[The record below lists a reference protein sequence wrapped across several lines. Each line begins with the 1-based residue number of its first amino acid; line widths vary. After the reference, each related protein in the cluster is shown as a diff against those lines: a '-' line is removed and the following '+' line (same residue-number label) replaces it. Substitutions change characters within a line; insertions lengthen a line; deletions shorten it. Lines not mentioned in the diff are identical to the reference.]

1 MYSVEENFEGGN
13 NGRSSGNGVRSI
25 ARIENVAALIAGATI
40 VGYGVRKQS
49 PAIIALG
56 LVGGGAVLYRSSF
69 GKLAANAMRLRS
81 SNAEDV
87 ARDYHVE
94 KSITINETPEGLYR
108 FWRDLENLPRFIENL
123 ESVTPLDERR
133 SHWVVNGPGK
143 TTVEW
148 DAEIF
153 NEKENELIAWR
164 SLPGRAEVTNAG
176 SIHFEP
182 APDGR
187 GTKVSVTLNYNPPG
201 GKAGVLLAK
210 LFGEEPGQLIDLN
223 LRRLKRLVET
233 GEIPTI
239 EGQPSGR
246 GGEFELKRKENK
258 VASKTPVS
266 ALSVN
271 ASEVVA

>member
-1 MYSVEENFEGGN
+1 MYSEAAFDSAN
-13 NGRSSGNGVRSI
+13 NRQSLPNGSINRGRI
-25 ARIENVAALIAGATI
+25 ADIAATVAGATI
-40 VGYGVRKQS
+40 VGYGVRKKS
-49 PAIIALG
+49 PAIVALG
-56 LVGGGAVLYRSSF
+56 LAGGALLYRSALR
-69 GKLAANAMRLRS
+69 KLAANTIGS
-81 SNAEDV
+81 SRTSTGDDV

-94 KSITINETPEGLYR
+94 KSIVINQTPESLYK

-123 ESVTPLDERR
+123 ESVNPLDERR
-133 SHWVVNGPGK
+133 SHWVVKAPGN
-143 TTVEW
+143 TRVEW

-176 SIHFEP
+176 SVHFEN

-187 GTKVSVTLNYNPPG
+187 GTKLSVTLNYNPPG

-210 LFGEEPGQLIDLN
+210 LFGDEPGQLVELN

-246 GGEFELKRKENK
+246 AASEPARKENK
-258 VASKTPVS
+258 FASKTPVK
-266 ALSVN
+266 ALAAN
-271 ASEVVA
+271 ASEEVA

>member
-1 MYSVEENFEGGN
+1 MYRLEQSSASAN
-13 NGRSSGNGVRSI
+13 NKQSSRSRGLDLGK
-25 ARIENVAALIAGATI
+25 IENIVVVVAGATV

-56 LVGGGAVLYRSSF
+56 LIGGGAFLCRNSL
-69 GKLAANAMRLRS
+69 GKLANTMSLRS
-81 SNAEDV
+81 SSTEDV
-87 ARDYHVE
+87 ARDYHIE
-94 KSITINETPEGLYR
+94 KSITINQTPEALYK

-123 ESVTPLDERR
+123 ESVKPLDDRR
-133 SHWVVNGPGK
+133 SHWVVKGPGN

-148 DAEIF
+148 DAEII

-164 SLPGRAEVTNAG
+164 SLPERAEVTNAG
-176 SIHFEP
+176 SIHFER

-187 GTKVSVTLNYNPPG
+187 GTKVSVTVNYNPPG
-201 GKAGVLLAK
+201 GAVGLLVAK

-239 EGQPSGR
+239 EGQTSGR
-246 GGEFELKRKENK
+246 LQEPEPERKENK
-258 VASKTPVS
+258 FASKTPVK
-266 ALSVN
+266 ALARN
-271 ASEVVA
+271 ASEGVA